1 MSHSVAERE
10 ALWDKFLELWPLGS
24 LKDMRLVDYN
34 HAGSNDSF
42 CRWLEKHTE
51 SLGSIWGGSSL
62 KFGIYCRANSDKD
75 PSEQPGVAC
84 TDQYA
89 WYRKHGESPDEAF
102 SRVREAIVAAATAA
116 AEGRLDAIEAIDLWP
131 ILKWKIAFLYQNR
144 LQPSIL
150 PIFLGKYLKAVAG
163 DNPPTLHSEL
173 YSLLMKKRGES
184 SLWDYA
190 DQLLEQAEQVLEK
203 VPQQLVL
210 QHFKA
215 INDLAARLD
224 RSKAT
229 KPFCDLVLALRE
241 RGMDWWVTS
250 AGVIHAGRT
259 EDYRTWQTV
268 LAVRV
273 DVGANVTRAAL
284 NGAGEHEW
292 QILDDTLVDALVD
305 AVAPIKLPLTS
316 REPYWPDDYDK
327 MSDRLVVTLTEG
339 AIRNG
344 YLSVPKSQLVI
355 PEDCISEG
363 DEPARRFLSLRLPN
377 GDQLQT
383 QVLSKYKRLQAR
395 FNALF
400 AAEALRPGALAV
412 LTKLGDYDF
421 ELSFARGV
429 ESDSS
434 HMNDVTALGKVAAS
448 SSAPLNQILF
458 GPPGTGKTYETINAA
473 LEILDP
479 VYLADNSN
487 DRPALKTRFDKLA
500 AEGRIRFVTFHQ
512 SFSYEDFV
520 EGLRAESDAASGQ
533 LRYEVV
539 DGVFKSLCE
548 LASAKITQRA
558 EAPVDI
564 GLRRVWKMSLGNTL
578 GSDASIFEE
587 CLKGNY
593 VLLGYGA
600 HIDFS
605 GCASRS
611 EVQQRF
617 ADGGVQLDGPND
629 YSLTSVAA
637 FVTKMK
643 PGDLVV
649 VSDGNFKF
657 RAIGEIT
664 GDYAFKPHSEYEAD
678 YAQMRPVKWLRQ
690 YAPSLPHTELLE
702 GQFSQMTL
710 YELRSPTLNREKLQA
725 LLGAP
730 VESAD
735 GLFAVGQRF
744 GQGYVVRSVGPEVV
758 EFDKPKGGVLPL
770 PLSLVRQLLAYVR
783 SGLLEV
789 EDIRKGRVFEKV
801 AEAEL
806 EKYIVN
812 GYQHLFAA
820 LVEQLMQP
828 KLATTPDARVLIIDE
843 INRGNVSRIFGEL
856 ITLIEES
863 KRAGSPEALEV
874 ILPYSKKPFSLPN
887 NLYLIGT
894 MNTADR
900 SLAGLDLAL
909 RRRFTFREMPPK
921 PELLHG
927 VMVEGV
933 DIGQLLA
940 EMNAR
945 IEVLLDRDH
954 RIGHA
959 YFIALKDNED
969 KRTLAHLAAI
979 FRQKVLPLLQEYFFE
994 DWERIQ
1000 WVLNDHRKAG
1010 EDRFVLSKDNVSQA
1024 LFGPGVQLPARAA
1037 AWYLNEAAF
1046 DRVQAYRGIISAQA
1060 PALSAEAHLQ
1070 AATAQVVSEFAAPA
1084 DEQSA

>member
-1 MSHSVAERE
+1 MTWTTLA
-10 ALWDKFLELWPLGS
+10 ATDQLWSDFLQRWPLES
-24 LKDMRLVDYN
+24 LPELTLEQYTRSGD
-34 HAGSNDSF
+34 NDTF
-42 CRWLEKHTE
+42 TYWLEVITE
-51 SLGSIWGGSSL
+51 GLGSIWGGSAF
-62 KFGIYCRANSDKD
+62 KFGIFSRKDKSPKESDQHVCYAAD
-75 PSEQPGVAC
+75 
-84 TDQYA
+84 YA
-89 WYRKHGESPDEAF
+89 WARKYGDSPEEAF
-102 SRVREAIVAAATAA
+102 AQVKSIILAVAQAARRGDLAA
-116 AEGRLDAIEAIDLWP
+116 VDGAGLGTVT
-131 ILKWKIAFLYQNR
+131 KWKLAFLYQ
-144 LQPSIL
+144 
-150 PIFLGKYLKAVAG
+150 
-163 DNPPTLHSEL
+163 
-173 YSLLMKKRGES
+173 
-184 SLWDYA
+184 
-190 DQLLEQAEQVLEK
+190 
-203 VPQQLVL
+203 
-210 QHFKA
+210 
-215 INDLAARLD
+215 D
-224 RSKAT
+224 RNA
-229 KPFCDLVLALRE
+229 P
-241 RGMDWWVTS
+241 
-250 AGVIHAGRT
+250 
-259 EDYRTWQTV
+259 TV
-268 LAVRV
+268 L
-273 DVGANVTRAAL
+273 
-284 NGAGEHEW
+284 
-292 QILDDTLVDALVD
+292 
-305 AVAPIKLPLTS
+305 PL
-316 REPYWPDDYDK
+316 
-327 MSDRLVVTLTEG
+327 
-339 AIRNG
+339 
-344 YLSVPKSQLVI
+344 YL
-355 PEDCISEG
+355 ED
-363 DEPARRFLSLRLPN
+363 SLRLASGMAKPATPGQMHAALMAN
-377 GDQLQT
+377 RGDQPLLDYGRQVWEHST
-383 QVLSKYKRLQAR
+383 QLAAQRWSGQRLQELLEASEDLVPVKPATAKMAGFQTHDGR
-395 FNALF
+395 QLALDPGRKPALF
-400 AAEALRPGALAV
+400 LEPGEWLAAVESFLPAPEFYPAERTRHSGLEANAPRLWQGHPAV
-412 LTKLGDYDF
+412 LVTLPTEDAF
-421 ELSFARGV
+421 HALLELYVGTEIAPAPLPPADGPA
-429 ESDSS
+429 
-434 HMNDVTALGKVAAS
+434 MNH
-448 SSAPLNQILF
+448 APLNQILF

-479 VYLADNSN
+479 VYLADNTH

-564 GLRRVWKMSLGNTL
+564 GQRRVWKMSLGNTL

-629 YSLTSVAA
+629 YSLTSVVA

-744 GQGYVVRSVGPEVV
+744 GQGYVVRSVGPDVA

-783 SGLLEV
+783 SGQLEV

-863 KRAGSPEALEV
+863 KRAGNPEALEV
-874 ILPYSKKPFSLPN
+874 ILPYSKKPFSVPN

-959 YFIALKDNED
+959 YFMALKDDED

-979 FRQKVLPLLQEYFFE
+979 FRQKILPLLQEYFFE

-1000 WVLNDHRKAG
+1000 WVLNDHRKAR
-1010 EDRFVLSKDNVSQA
+1010 EDRFVLSKGNVSQA
-1024 LFGPGVQLPARAA
+1024 LFGPGVQLPTRAA
-1037 AWYLNEAAF
+1037 AWYLKEAAF
-1046 DRVQAYRGIISAQA
+1046 DRVQAYRGIVSAQA

-1070 AATAQVVSEFAAPA
+1070 AATAQVVSEFVVPA